1 MTSKEIRNWR
11 RELGWK
17 DEDPNIP
24 LLVQIE
30 IAAQL
35 AELNENLKPRPNNG
49 QKYVDQANQEP
60 IHINV

>member
-17 DEDPNIP
+17 DEDPNIA

-35 AELNENLKPRPNNG
+35 AELNENLRSRPNNG
-49 QKYVDQANQEP
+49 QPLRNGEP
-60 IHINV
+60 NFLQINV

>member
-17 DEDPNIP
+17 DEDPNLP

-35 AELNENLKPRPNNG
+35 AELNENLKSRPNNG
-49 QKYVDQANQEP
+49 QKEG
-60 IHINV
+60 